1 MYEMYSMTKRKFENF
16 CSNFSEVFHGQM
28 DLKSCYK
35 FYGSELLVQMARNTC
50 TKHRVTLSRSPAI
63 KLRR

>member
-1 MYEMYSMTKRKFENF
+1 MYETYSATKREFENF
-16 CSNFSEVFHGQM
+16 PSNFSKIFHGRM

-35 FYGSELLVQMARNTC
+35 FYGSELLLQMARNTC
-50 TKHRVTLSRSPAI
+50 AKLRVTLNRSPAI